1 MKLHQPV
8 LLEQTID
15 ALDIKSGEIVIDM
28 TAGYGGHS
36 AKILKK
42 IGESGRLILVDRDAN
57 AIKELKKKFKNCK
70 NVEYIHSNYS
80 EIDWKNIGNA
90 DKILMDLGVSSPQL
104 DEPERGFSFNKDAE
118 LDMRMDRSQSLTAKE
133 IVNEYSEEELA
144 NIIYRYGE
152 EKKSRRIA
160 RAIVESR
167 AVKTIKTT
175 KQLADIIENCLPK
188 SYRIHPA
195 TRTFQAIRIATN
207 AELES
212 LEATL
217 PEAIEHLNPGGRL
230 AIISFHSLED
240 RIVKQF
246 FKGLVETEKD
256 PVTGREVESPNFRL
270 INKKPIKGSEQ
281 DNNPRARSAKLR
293 TVEKIN

>member
-1 MKLHQPV
+1 
-8 LLEQTID
+8 
-15 ALDIKSGEIVIDM
+15 
-28 TAGYGGHS
+28 
-36 AKILKK
+36 
-42 IGESGRLILVDRDAN
+42 
-57 AIKELKKKFKNCK
+57 
-70 NVEYIHSNYS
+70 
-80 EIDWKNIGNA
+80 
-90 DKILMDLGVSSPQL
+90 MDLGVSSPQL
-104 DEPERGFSFNKDAE
+104 DESERGFSFNKDAE

-160 RAIVESR
+160 KAIVDNRE
-167 AVKTIKTT
+167 VKPIKTT
-175 KQLADIIENCLPK
+175 KQLADIVENCLPK

-217 PEAIEHLNPGGRL
+217 PEATDHLNKDGRL

-246 FKGLVETEKD
+246 FKSLIEVDKD
-256 PVTGREVESPNFRL
+256 PVTGMEVESPNFRL
-270 INKKPIKGSEQ
+270 INKKPLKGLQ
-281 DNNPRARSAKLR
+281 NDNNPRARSAKLR
-293 TVEKIN
+293 VVEKIN

>member
-15 ALDIKSGEIVIDM
+15 LLDLKSGEIVMDM

-36 AKILKK
+36 AEILKN
-42 IGESGRLILVDRDAN
+42 IGPSGRLILVDRDRE
-57 AIKELKKKFKNCK
+57 AIKELKKKFKHCK
-70 NVEYIHSNYS
+70 NVEYIHSNYAD
-80 EIDWKNIGNA
+80 IDWEQIGKV

-104 DEPERGFSFNKDAE
+104 DESERGFSFNKDAE

-160 RAIVESR
+160 KAIVESR
-167 AVKTIKTT
+167 AQKPIKTT
-175 KQLADIIENCLPK
+175 KQLADIIEDCLPK

-207 AELES
+207 SELES
-212 LEATL
+212 LEKTL
-217 PEAIEHLNPGGRL
+217 PEAIAHLSRGGRL
-230 AIISFHSLED
+230 GIISFHSLED

-246 FKGLVETEKD
+246 FKSLTEVEKD
-256 PVTGREVESPNFRL
+256 PVTGMDVESPNFRL
-270 INKKPIKGSEQ
+270 INKKPIKGLNN

-293 TVEKIN
+293 VVEKIN

>member
-15 ALDIKSGEIVIDM
+15 LLELKSGEIVMDM

-36 AKILKK
+36 AEILKK
-42 IGESGRLILVDRDAN
+42 IGPSGRLILVDRDRE
-57 AIKELKKKFKNCK
+57 AIKELKKRFKNRK
-70 NVEYIHSNYS
+70 NVEYIHSNYAN
-80 EIDWKNIGNA
+80 IDWEQIGKV

-104 DEPERGFSFNKDAE
+104 DESGRGFSFNKDAE

-133 IVNEYSEEELA
+133 IVNECSEEELA

-160 RAIVESR
+160 KAIVESR
-167 AVKTIKTT
+167 ESKPIKTT
-175 KQLADIIENCLPK
+175 KQLADIIEDCLPK
-188 SYRIHPA
+188 SYMIHPA

-212 LEATL
+212 LEKTL
-217 PEAIEHLNPGGRL
+217 PEATAYLSSGGRL
-230 AIISFHSLED
+230 VVISFHSLED
-240 RIVKQF
+240 RIVKQY
-246 FKGLVETEKD
+246 FKSLMEVEKD
-256 PVTGREVESPNFRL
+256 PVTGKDVESPNFRL
-270 INKKPIKGSEQ
+270 VNKKPIKGLEQ

-293 TVEKIN
+293 VAEKIN

>member
-15 ALDIKSGEIVIDM
+15 LLDLKSGEIVMDM

-36 AKILKK
+36 AEILKN
-42 IGESGRLILVDRDAN
+42 IGPSGRLILVDRDRE
-57 AIKELKKKFKNCK
+57 AIKELKKKFKHCK
-70 NVEYIHSNYS
+70 NVEYMHSNYAD
-80 EIDWKNIGNA
+80 IDWEQIGKA

-104 DEPERGFSFNKDAE
+104 DESERGFSFNKDAD

-160 RAIVESR
+160 KAIVESR
-167 AVKTIKTT
+167 AQKPIKTT
-175 KQLADIIENCLPK
+175 KQLADIIEDCLPK

-207 AELES
+207 SELES
-212 LEATL
+212 LEKTL
-217 PEAIEHLNPGGRL
+217 PEAIAHLSRGGRL
-230 AIISFHSLED
+230 GIISFHSLED

-246 FKGLVETEKD
+246 FKSLTEVEKD
-256 PVTGREVESPNFRL
+256 PVTGMDVELPNFRL
-270 INKKPIKGSEQ
+270 INKKPIKGSQ
-281 DNNPRARSAKLR
+281 NDNNPRARSAKLR
-293 TVEKIN
+293 VVEKIN

>member
-15 ALDIKSGEIVIDM
+15 LLDLKSGEIVVDM

-36 AKILKK
+36 AEILKK
-42 IGESGRLILVDRDAN
+42 IGESGRLILVDRDEN
-57 AIKELKKKFKNCK
+57 AIKELKKKFKNYK
-70 NVEYIHSNYS
+70 NIDYIHSNYS
-80 EIDWKNIGNA
+80 EIDWKSIGSV

-104 DEPERGFSFNKDAE
+104 DESERGFSFNKDAE

-160 RAIVESR
+160 KAIVDNR
-167 AVKTIKTT
+167 KFKPIKTT
-175 KQLADIIENCLPK
+175 KQLADIVEDCLPK

-217 PEAIEHLNPGGRL
+217 PEATEHLNNDGRL

-246 FKGLVETEKD
+246 FKSLIEVDKD
-256 PVTGREVESPNFRL
+256 PITGMEVESPNFRL
-270 INKKPIKGSEQ
+270 INKKPLKGSEK

-293 TVEKIN
+293 VVEKIN